1 VYLHNMHIQD
11 ILNQA
16 VESKASDLHLVVGNP
31 PMIRVDGVLRAI
43 NDHEL
48 REKDT
53 LAFAKNLLSASQF
66 SELEEEGHV
75 DFSYETSKY
84 QMLRFNIFKYSKKIG
99 LACRILVDT
108 IPTSEELSLPE
119 YFNRVSD
126 MQSGLVLVTGPTGC
140 GKSTTIASIIDAIN
154 KKKKCHILTIEDPI
168 EYVHTNQNSII
179 TQREVG
185 TDCTSFSQALRAGL
199 RQDPDV
205 IMVGEMRD
213 LETISTAITA
223 AETGHLVLATLHTRN
238 THQTI
243 DRIIDVF
250 PANSQKQIRVQLA
263 ASLMAVFSQKLLPK
277 KDDLGRV
284 VAVESLF
291 VTPAI
296 RNLIRESKIHQIYS
310 MMQTGKNNNL
320 MTMDAYISKLYKN
333 NIISRTVLLENLEN
347 PKEYR

>member
-1 VYLHNMHIQD
+1 MHID
-11 ILNQA
+11 ELFEMA
-16 VESKASDLHLVVGNP
+16 VSEKASDLHLVVGNP
-31 PMIRVDGVLRAI
+31 PMIRLDGVLKPMVGEI
-43 NDHEL
+43 L
-48 REKDT
+48 KEKDT
-53 LAFAKNLLSASQF
+53 VAYAKALLNANQMKT
-66 SELEEEGHV
+66 LETEGHV
-75 DFSYETSKY
+75 DFSYNTKEA
-84 QMLRFNIFKYSKKIG
+84 QMFRLNIFKYSGMIG
-99 LACRILVDT
+99 IACRILIDT
-108 IPTSEELSLPE
+108 IPTAEELLLPG
-119 YFNRVSD
+119 YFKRVSEF
-126 MQSGLVLVTGPTGC
+126 QSGLILVTGPTGC

-154 KKKKCHILTIEDPI
+154 VKKSCHILTIEDPI
-168 EYVHTNQNSII
+168 EYVHTNKKSII

-185 TDCTSFSQALRAGL
+185 QDCADFSQALRAGL

-205 IMVGEMRD
+205 IMVGELRD

-250 PANSQKQIRVQLA
+250 PASHQKQIRVQLA

-277 KDDLGRV
+277 KDDMGRI

-296 RNLIRESKIHQIYS
+296 RNLIRESKVYQIYS

-320 MTMDAYISKLYKN
+320 MTMDAYLSELYKN
-333 NIISRTVLLENLEN
+333 NFISRTTFFDNLEN
-347 PKEYR
+347 PKEFL